1 MRNEDMP
8 LHRCIKLYLK
18 RFKYVDKAVKRIFF
32 LKKNID
38 LGHFELT
45 ALALVL
51 ISIPQFLE
59 S

>member
-32 LKKNID
+32 FKNID